1 MATSATAA
9 ATEEHQRY
17 ATLDRL
23 AAARVTPAYSTHQ
36 DKAVELWLTLRM
48 AAYWSRQGAYVELL
62 DGAGIALAPGAPFV
76 ARNKPGQIA
85 RANANRPGSIRVDFR
100 PAAIDASGR
109 PIAEYEIIGSLQF

>member
-9 ATEEHQRY
+9 TTEEQQFY
-17 ATLDRL
+17 AAL
-23 AAARVTPAYSTHQ
+23 ASLGAARSTATYPTQ
-36 DKAVELWLTLRM
+36 PGKAFELWLTFRM

-76 ARNKPGQIA
+76 ARNNPGQIA

-109 PIAEYEIIGSLQF
+109 PIAE